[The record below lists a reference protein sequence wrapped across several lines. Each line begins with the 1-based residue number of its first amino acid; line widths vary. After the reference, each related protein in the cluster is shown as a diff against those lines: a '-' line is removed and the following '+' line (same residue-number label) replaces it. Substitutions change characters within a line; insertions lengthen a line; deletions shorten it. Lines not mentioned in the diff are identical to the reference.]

1 MFLEEPLRI
10 LVGGRGFYD
19 HVFCDHETLP
29 SYSVH
34 MGLRLICP
42 LAEYTV
48 LKDVLNKKE
57 LTKKKKKKIVRAP
70 PLPESMRM
78 AEVLVI
84 CL

>member
-57 LTKKKKKKIVRAP
+57 LTKKKKKRLSEHHLCQKA
-70 PLPESMRM
+70 
-78 AEVLVI
+78 
-84 CL
+84 